1 MAAARVAMWVACV
14 LAMAAACQGRLRVGY
29 YKRKCAPAEYVVR
42 AVVGNAVRQNPGVGA
57 GIVRMFFHDCFVQ
70 VHRSIRTSMAIHGY
84 ATLVAAIDD
93 TD

>member
-70 VHRSIRTSMAIHGY
+70 MIWGKCCICT
-84 ATLVAAIDD
+84 
-93 TD
+93 